1 MKATIIVC
9 LLAASCAGVK
19 LPPNFQKC
27 NRKQPDLKECVLKA
41 AQNGISQLTRAY
53 DEVNIANV
61 NPVEVSEVTIGAG
74 AGSVA
79 VEQKFKECK
88 LDGFHKMKV
97 DKFEFDFEGKTLT
110 VVGTFPEITKKCQY
124 ELDGKVL
131 LLPVKGTGPSTIV
144 LKNLKVT
151 VLFDY
156 QEKVKK
162 GKTFINIV
170 SSNLKM
176 DPEFVSYN
184 FENLFDGD
192 KQLGDN
198 INRVLNDNWKEVF
211 DEVKNDYIEVINKIL
226 VQLFN
231 NFFSKVSLE
240 DAFD

>member
-1 MKATIIVC
+1 MYFA
-9 LLAASCAGVK
+9 
-19 LPPNFQKC
+19 
-27 NRKQPDLKECVLKA
+27 E
-41 AQNGISQLTRAY
+41 
-53 DEVNIANV
+53 
-61 NPVEVSEVTIGAG
+61 
-74 AGSVA
+74 
-79 VEQKFKECK
+79 
-88 LDGFHKMKV
+88 
-97 DKFEFDFEGKTLT
+97 
-110 VVGTFPEITKKCQY
+110 
-124 ELDGKVL
+124 
-131 LLPVKGTGPSTIV
+131 
-144 LKNLKVT
+144 NLKVT

-231 NFFSKVSLE
+231 NFFAKVSLE

>member
-1 MKATIIVC
+1 MYFA
-9 LLAASCAGVK
+9 
-19 LPPNFQKC
+19 
-27 NRKQPDLKECVLKA
+27 E
-41 AQNGISQLTRAY
+41 
-53 DEVNIANV
+53 
-61 NPVEVSEVTIGAG
+61 
-74 AGSVA
+74 
-79 VEQKFKECK
+79 
-88 LDGFHKMKV
+88 
-97 DKFEFDFEGKTLT
+97 
-110 VVGTFPEITKKCQY
+110 
-124 ELDGKVL
+124 
-131 LLPVKGTGPSTIV
+131 
-144 LKNLKVT
+144 NLKVT

-192 KQLGDN
+192 KPLGDN